1 MVDKAS
7 LKSLAKQCLSIMPNS
22 NMKDDEIELHV
33 MAGVNE
39 LKRQGIDS
47 EGKIDDD
54 LIKDAIIMFVKANF
68 GMLDTKDK
76 EQAEKSFKSH
86 CYNLSLS
93 QEYKLKENQSD

>member
-1 MVDKAS
+1 MIDKQN
-7 LKSLAKQCLSIMPNS
+7 LKILAKKCLSIMPES
-22 NMKDDEIELHV
+22 NLKDDEIELHV

-47 EGKIDDD
+47 EGKIEDD

-76 EQAEKSFKSH
+76 EQAQKSFETH

-93 QEYKLKENQSD
+93 QEYLLKENQSD